1 MSVVLALEEVGPCRK
16 QLKIEV
22 PGPAVEAEAE
32 RVVGEFA
39 RKARVPGFRK
49 GKVPLA
55 IVKRNFA
62 EEIRQELVE
71 RLVPRYWRQAAAEK
85 GIEPVGSPAV
95 EHLHFKEGEPLTFTA
110 VVEVRPEIELRNYRD
125 FSLPTPAVEPTAE
138 ETAKTMEELRRSH
151 ATWTPAARPAA
162 TGDRATIEVVEI
174 APDGA
179 ATPAQNA
186 EIELGSPRVWP
197 ELTLAVTGL
206 EAGQSGEFTR
216 PGSSGGD
223 GEAEAERRFRVRLVE
238 LQQPQL
244 PALDGEFAKHFGNFT
259 SVEEL
264 EKDVAHRLRHSKE
277 EAAREER
284 ERAMLDQLTERHPM
298 PLPDGAVHSEIEG
311 LLREYAEG
319 LSRRG
324 VDLQHAEI
332 DWQKIG
338 EEARPHAERRIK
350 ARFLLDAIGDQ
361 EGIAVGEEEFE
372 QALAVLARLQGMPSG
387 ALRQKLDQSGEL
399 QGFRARM
406 RREKVV
412 RYLLGEG
419 GESAAKEG

>member
-22 PGPAVEAEAE
+22 PAPAVEAEAE

-39 RKARVPGFRK
+39 RKARIPGFRK
-49 GKVPLA
+49 GKVPVAL
-55 IVKRNFA
+55 VKRNFA
-62 EEIRQELVE
+62 DEIRQELVE

-85 GIEPVGSPAV
+85 AIDPVGSPSV
-95 EHLHFKEGEPLTFTA
+95 EHIHYHEGEPFTFTA
-110 VVEVRPEIELRNYRD
+110 IVEVRPEIELRNYRD
-125 FSLPTPAVEPTAE
+125 FSLPSPAVEPTAE
-138 ETAKTMEELRRSH
+138 ETARTLEELRRSH
-151 ATWTPAARPAA
+151 ATWSPAERPAA
-162 TGDRATIEVVEI
+162 NGDRATVEVVEI
-174 APDGA
+174 AADGQ
-179 ATPAQNA
+179 ATPSQNA
-186 EIELGSPRVWP
+186 EIEIGSPRVWP
-197 ELTLAVTGL
+197 ELSLAVTGL
-206 EAGQSGEFTR
+206 EAGQGSEFVRAGGE
-216 PGSSGGD
+216 
-223 GEAEAERRFRVRLVE
+223 GEPERRFRVRLTALQAPKLPE
-238 LQQPQL
+238 LD
-244 PALDGEFAKHFGNFT
+244 AEFAKHFGNFT

-277 EAAREER
+277 DAAREER
-284 ERAMLDQLTERHPM
+284 ERALLDQLTERHPM
-298 PLPDGAVHSEIEG
+298 PLPEGAVHSEIEG

-338 EEARPHAERRIK
+338 EEARPHAERRVK
-350 ARFLLDAIGDQ
+350 ARFLLDAIGDK
-361 EGIAVGEEEFE
+361 EEIAVGEEEFE
-372 QALAVLARLQGMPSG
+372 QALAVLARLQGAASG
-387 ALRQKLDQSGEL
+387 ALRQRLDQSGEL

-419 GESAAKEG
+419 GEKAVQEG